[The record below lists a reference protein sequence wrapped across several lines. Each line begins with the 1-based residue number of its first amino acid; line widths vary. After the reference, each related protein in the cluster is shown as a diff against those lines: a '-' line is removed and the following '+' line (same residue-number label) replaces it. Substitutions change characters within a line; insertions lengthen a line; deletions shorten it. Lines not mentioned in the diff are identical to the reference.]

1 MREFAKYRLEAFMA
15 GNLRGR
21 HFLKLVDFAP
31 AELRDL
37 LELSATLKA
46 NKRAGVRGRTLEGKS
61 IALIFEKPST
71 RTRCAFTVACID
83 EGAHPEYLGKGDI
96 QLGKKETVAD
106 TARVLGRMFDGIE
119 FRGFSHSTVETLA
132 EYAGVPV
139 WNGLTDTWHPTQ
151 ILADLLTVKEE
162 FGRLDG
168 LALAYVGDGRNNMA
182 NSLMVGCAKLGMDV
196 RIVAPES
203 LHPEAGLVA
212 QVEAI
217 CAETGGAVAVTADVD
232 EGVKGA
238 HAIYT
243 DVWASMGEEDK
254 IAERAALLKPYKIT
268 PQMMAA
274 TGLRESIF
282 LHCLP
287 AFHNL
292 ETEVATQFPDIREV
306 SDEVF
311 EGPQSR
317 VFDEA
322 ENRLHTIKAVM
333 VATLGR

>member
-1 MREFAKYRLEAFMA
+1 MA
-15 GNLRGR
+15 GSLRGR
-21 HFLKLVDFAP
+21 HFLKLLDFSP
-31 AELRDL
+31 AEIRDL

-46 NKRAGVRGRTLEGKS
+46 NKRAGLRGRALDGKS

-106 TARVLGRMFDGIE
+106 TARVLGRMFDGIQ
-119 FRGFSHSTVETLA
+119 FRGFAHATVETLA
-132 EYAGVPV
+132 EHAGIPV

-151 ILADLLTVKEE
+151 ILADLLTVSEE

-196 RIVAPES
+196 RIVAPAS
-203 LHPEAGLVA
+203 LHPDAGLVST
-212 QVEAI
+212 VKGI
-217 CAETGGAVAVTADVD
+217 CSDTGGRVTVTDDVTG
-232 EGVKGA
+232 GVEGA

-254 IAERAALLKPYKIT
+254 IAERAALLGPYKVT
-268 PQMMAA
+268 PEMMAA
-274 TGLRESIF
+274 TGRRETIF

-292 ETEVATQFPDIREV
+292 ETEVAKQHPDICEV

-311 EGPQSR
+311 EGPRSR